1 MGIIKNARSSVSYL
15 SFSLYHIPGEK
26 TRTGVYRSASEAGKV
41 EEIFDTRDASG
52 FLCKDTKASFSF
64 ELEGEITLMT
74 TRLQRNRRQLL
85 DTSTQPDDTP
95 DVFVGGRVEP
105 TAFDLGRQ

>member
-1 MGIIKNARSSVSYL
+1 MFDHQYTYL

-26 TRTGVYRSASEAGKV
+26 TRIRLYRSASEAGKV
-41 EEIFDTRDASG
+41 EEIFATRDASS
-52 FLCKDTKASFSF
+52 FLCKDTKASLSF
-64 ELEGEITLMT
+64 ERESEITLMT

-85 DTSTQPDDTP
+85 DTSVQPDDTP

-105 TAFDLGRQ
+105 SAFDLGRQ